1 MTTASSSPIQRAVTA
16 AFGVSQSIIGAAGD
30 IAGGTMGSTMGGEGV
45 ADRVGEMTSGRI
57 EQLVRTP
64 IGELHLNAVGGA
76 TLHARRTGA
85 STQALAPSRS
95 DFASQD
101 ALTPTDTP
109 LPSASCGAG
118 RLRRP
123 LSSAASRVYF
133 RRGLL

>member
-76 TLHARRTGA
+76 TLHAPATATLARTA
-85 STQALAPSRS
+85 SATHTLRIGTYLLYLAP
-95 DFASQD
+95 
-101 ALTPTDTP
+101 TPRRESGNG
-109 LPSASCGAG
+109 LVG
-118 RLRRP
+118 RNSLAPR
-123 LSSAASRVYF
+123 
-133 RRGLL
+133 